1 MLQLNALYEET
12 KLKFLKLKEE
22 DRELE
27 KEIASREAVAEQQV
41 QEQRQLETE
50 IEKVWYEECGT
61 DVVYGGR
68 M

>member
-1 MLQLNALYEET
+1 VLQLNALYEET

-50 IEKVWYEECGT
+50 IEKV
-61 DVVYGGR
+61 
-68 M
+68 